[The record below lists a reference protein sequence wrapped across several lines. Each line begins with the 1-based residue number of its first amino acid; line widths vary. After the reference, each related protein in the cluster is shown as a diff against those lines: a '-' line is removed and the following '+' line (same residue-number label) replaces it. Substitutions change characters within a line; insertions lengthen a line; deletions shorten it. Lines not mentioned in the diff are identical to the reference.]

1 MHEWGGYTGT
11 LYTFHLIFLETKNC
25 SKNGLLILR
34 NDQEFSDLWNNIEW
48 CTICIVEG
56 SRKSGEEK
64 ILGEIMPE
72 TSSKFEENYQH
83 PGLRCLTNTKRD
95 HHKENHSE
103 PYCNYIVENQR

>member
-1 MHEWGGYTGT
+1 
-11 LYTFHLIFLETKNC
+11 
-25 SKNGLLILR
+25 
-34 NDQEFSDLWNNIEW
+34 
-48 CTICIVEG
+48 
-56 SRKSGEEK
+56 
-64 ILGEIMPE
+64 MPE